1 MKKILHDDYGNRAEI
16 EEVVT
21 LPYKDS
27 PKKEKGYRL
36 SLYAEYD
43 NDFLYFRVSFA
54 RCFASDTETVKPYTL
69 KQCYCVMFAYYM
81 HFLFF
86 KVVTLPR

>member
-27 PKKEKGYRL
+27 QKKEKGYRL

-43 NDFLYFRVSFA
+43 DDFLY
-54 RCFASDTETVKPYTL
+54 
-69 KQCYCVMFAYYM
+69 
-81 HFLFF
+81 
-86 KVVTLPR
+86 VVTHGNKRNLL

>member
-16 EEVVT
+16 EEVVV

-27 PKKEKGYRL
+27 PTKEKGYRL

-43 NDFLYFRVSFA
+43 NDFLYFVSLYESERDAMENLEKFS
-54 RCFASDTETVKPYTL
+54 CNTWK
-69 KQCYCVMFAYYM
+69 
-81 HFLFF
+81 
-86 KVVTLPR
+86 

>member
-21 LPYKDS
+21 LPYKGS
-27 PKKEKGYRL
+27 PKKEKGYKL

-43 NDFLYFRVSFA
+43 NNFLYFVSLYESEHDAMRKLENFS
-54 RCFASDTETVKPYTL
+54 CNTWK
-69 KQCYCVMFAYYM
+69 
-81 HFLFF
+81 
-86 KVVTLPR
+86 

>member
-43 NDFLYFRVSFA
+43 NDFLYFVSLYE
-54 RCFASDTETVKPYTL
+54 TEHNAIKKLENFSCNTWK
-69 KQCYCVMFAYYM
+69 
-81 HFLFF
+81 
-86 KVVTLPR
+86 

>member
-21 LPYKDS
+21 LPYKGS

-43 NDFLYFRVSFA
+43 NDFLYFVSLY
-54 RCFASDTETVKPYTL
+54 ASERDAMENL
-69 KQCYCVMFAYYM
+69 KNFSCNTW
-81 HFLFF
+81 
-86 KVVTLPR
+86 K